1 MLFSG
6 HSSVLSFLLERNNDT
21 VTLMYKYNC
30 SDLHWIGDEHSQAFT
45 LILRQLQFDISKIE
59 PCVPKTMPDEILT
72 QMDLNIDASSSRIR
86 LQEDKDKAEEDIES
100 LRNELD
106 HLKNPEATPFHWD
119 LTIYGPN
126 SQLVYSSDE
135 SENYENAELS
145 EEDASENQSIEDGR
159 NKRGRISIDFNVGKK
174 KSKSQ
179 NGPIEYN
186 VDDFVI
192 LMSGLF

>member
-1 MLFSG
+1 M
-6 HSSVLSFLLERNNDT
+6 
-21 VTLMYKYNC
+21 
-30 SDLHWIGDEHSQAFT
+30 I
-45 LILRQLQFDISKIE
+45 
-59 PCVPKTMPDEILT
+59 
-72 QMDLNIDASSSRIR
+72 
-86 LQEDKDKAEEDIES
+86 
-100 LRNELD
+100 
-106 HLKNPEATPFHWD
+106 
-119 LTIYGPN
+119 IYWPN
-126 SQLVYSSDE
+126 SQLEHSSDE

-159 NKRGRISIDFNVGKK
+159 NKRWRISFDFNVGKK

>member
-1 MLFSG
+1 M
-6 HSSVLSFLLERNNDT
+6 
-21 VTLMYKYNC
+21 
-30 SDLHWIGDEHSQAFT
+30 
-45 LILRQLQFDISKIE
+45 
-59 PCVPKTMPDEILT
+59 
-72 QMDLNIDASSSRIR
+72 
-86 LQEDKDKAEEDIES
+86 
-100 LRNELD
+100 
-106 HLKNPEATPFHWD
+106 
-119 LTIYGPN
+119 
-126 SQLVYSSDE
+126 VYSSDE

-174 KSKSQ
+174 KPKSQ